1 MNNHFKKYLKY
12 KKKYLNFTGGAEDS
26 SPDYSKSYQDYFN
39 QALAPEYDTLKD
51 QLHTKIYDTLI
62 NYYFDETNKVPTVK
76 KFILY
81 ILNPDNPEFLE
92 NDNNKTE
99 QSIQTIKAYKN
110 LSDCVKPDNIK
121 LLETF
126 IETHIPDIH
135 NIFIDYIYKLL
146 LSNYGVWYEIFN
158 MMLFLKLPKQCDE
171 FYITPNIKKGCHFVM
186 GTVMRRLGINI
197 FHDYMTQ
204 LYFQSI
210 YNSMKT
216 SCMYCTIQKDDLKY
230 LDSCFVY

>member
-1 MNNHFKKYLKY
+1 MDQRTEGADRTFPLPICNLYYNYNLLHELFKAIDCY
-12 KKKYLNFTGGAEDS
+12 
-26 SPDYSKSYQDYFN
+26 
-39 QALAPEYDTLKD
+39 
-51 QLHTKIYDTLI
+51 
-62 NYYFDETNKVPTVK
+62 VK

-146 LSNYGVWYEIFN
+146 LSNYGV
-158 MMLFLKLPKQCDE
+158 
-171 FYITPNIKKGCHFVM
+171 
-186 GTVMRRLGINI
+186 
-197 FHDYMTQ
+197 
-204 LYFQSI
+204 
-210 YNSMKT
+210 
-216 SCMYCTIQKDDLKY
+216 
-230 LDSCFVY
+230 